1 LLLYNHNQEKDLIPM
16 KKLFVLMMV
25 FMATTGCVI
34 ETTETF
40 VPSLSSGCFT
50 SDHDYSHTEFD
61 CIDYSVSYVFCD
73 SSRDHPRFRHW
84 DCYWPDEVPEVFDG
98 GCVSYNI
105 CH

>member
-1 LLLYNHNQEKDLIPM
+1 M
-16 KKLFVLMMV
+16 KKLLVLMMI
-25 FMATTGCVI
+25 FMTTTGCVI

-98 GCVSYNI
+98 GCVSYNV
-105 CH
+105 CY